1 MVFGFG
7 SGFKIKMQFSG
18 QDLLNLKQLVDRL
31 AEESQSEKTAQI
43 FNKYPNLNTTRHLL
57 LSVIGRARAE
67 IYRLEEGKTY
77 SVSDWESMFQNIN
90 QLMQF
95 ISSRILK
102 YPSNNPLYYYD
113 LVPLLN
119 CTSNL
124 ANCFDVII
132 KKIIAQESQFVG
144 YMYQVMKLNEEVA
157 QRVRS
162 SIRRVA

>member
-1 MVFGFG
+1 MAFGFG

-18 QDLLNLKQLVDRL
+18 QDLVNLKHIVDRL
-31 AEESQSEKTAQI
+31 AEESGSQKTAQI
-43 FNKYPNLNTTRHLL
+43 FDKYPNLNTTRHLL

-77 SVSDWESMFQNIN
+77 SISDWESIN

-95 ISSRILK
+95 ISSRIIK
-102 YPSNNPLYYYD
+102 YPSNSPLYYRD
-113 LVPLLN
+113 MVPLLN
-119 CTSNL
+119 CASNL

-144 YMYQVMKLNEEVA
+144 HMYQVMKLDEEVA
-157 QRVRS
+157 QMVRS
-162 SIRRVA
+162 SIKRVA